1 MSSLIYIV
9 WPAPGP
15 SGGYGGYLL
24 NELVRAFSTL
34 GYNAVTLRLR
44 SLTVEELSKIDK
56 PAGLVFNNVA
66 YPNVYEQLDKL
77 IEWGVPSINNAYSQK
92 MYTNKF
98 LCYNKLIEDNIPVPK
113 YNLHTGDVTRESV
126 KGLLN
131 SELQFPLVV
140 KPIFGYF
147 GSNIFLVNTE
157 TELYDKLK
165 LIAEASGAAIIQEC
179 IKALEGVALSVYRV
193 GTDISCLMRVGSPY
207 TDNLFKSDIATGRIR
222 VPYRPTQELYDLSSS
237 IMQSLDVDVAIMDI
251 LLGDNGYNV
260 IDVNLPGSFEG
271 IDRIFNKTCADD
283 IARLLIGKINDIPS

>member
-15 SGGYGGYLL
+15 SGGYGGYQS

-34 GYNAVTLRLR
+34 GYNAETLRLR

-113 YNLHTGDVTRESV
+113 YTLHTGDVTKESV

-165 LIAEASGAAIIQEC
+165 LIAEASGAALVQEC

-193 GTDISCLMRVGSPY
+193 GTNISCLIRIGSPY
-207 TDNLFKSDIATGRIR
+207 TDDLFKSDITTGRIR
-222 VPYRPTQELYDLSSS
+222 IPYRPTQELYDLSSS
-237 IMQSLDVDVAIMDI
+237 IMQSLDVDVTRIDI
-251 LLGDNGYNV
+251 LIGDNGYNV
-260 IDVNLPGSFEG
+260 IDVNLPGGFEG
-271 IDRIFNKTCADD
+271 FDRIFNKTYADD
-283 IARLLIGKINDIPS
+283 TAKLLIGKINDSSS